1 MCYPEVRHQGLLEVI
16 QIEVQED
23 RLGQLPI
30 LDENISVELVFYV
43 VFDHEH
49 NVLNKD
55 CLAHHVEE
63 VGQDESTQLI
73 LEERE
78 SLFSKLV
85 EADPQDSAVEEPVG
99 NITRNDLRD
108 VHDRGLP

>member
-1 MCYPEVRHQGLLEVI
+1 MCYPDIWHQGLLEVI

-30 LDENISVELVFYV
+30 LGENISVELVCQV
-43 VFDHEH
+43 VFDLEH
-49 NVLNKD
+49 NVLDEN
-55 CLAHHVEE
+55 CLAHHVED

-78 SLFSKLV
+78 SLLSKLV
-85 EADPQDSAVEEPVG
+85 EADP
-99 NITRNDLRD
+99 
-108 VHDRGLP
+108 